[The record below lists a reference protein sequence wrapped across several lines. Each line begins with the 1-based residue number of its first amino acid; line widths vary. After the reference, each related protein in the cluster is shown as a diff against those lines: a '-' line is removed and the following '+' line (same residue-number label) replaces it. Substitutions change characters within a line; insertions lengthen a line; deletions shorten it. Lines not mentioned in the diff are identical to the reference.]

1 MNIKALLPLALAGT
15 LAACGGDSSDDVILT
30 TEQRAS
36 FAASRIVPTTQAVA
50 ACQTDGPI
58 CDAEISAITDSAFTR
73 MSAYVPGLD
82 MSLLETSIEAAVDY
96 ALQTDGEY
104 ADIAF
109 RYTAPGASQ
118 GTSVVINGGLNADS
132 YASGGSTPVINDEQ
146 GIYADEGAPL
156 ADPDGNNGWYF
167 INDQA
172 GKKVNW
178 YLYADDGSAEKG
190 YTMADLRSI
199 MATVDVRNTNT
210 DFFFSLYTLREND
223 GNDVAWYRSKV
234 TLTSA
239 DFDVPATGEYT
250 AEFNRDAAATADLEF
265 TVSAGPNTVFSGT
278 NTSID
283 DIGNERLFLMAF
295 STNSGAAVNDIELL
309 LSEFTFGFS
318 DGSFT
323 LKPAAAAAGSDE
335 NFDLANF
342 PSPAYVRITS
352 GTDLFN
358 GLVFELNGGGSTYT
372 ATLVG
377 GGDITLAQKVLLEK
391 LDRGDGYN
399 ALVPEAVFDADAGSL
414 VFDFGTALGQ
424 ADLANLTAEFFS
436 DAGLTSLQAEIEIA
450 ADGFDTTLNVD

>member
-1 MNIKALLPLALAGT
+1 MNIRALLPLALAGT
-15 LAACGGDSSDDVILT
+15 LAACGGDSDDDVILT

-36 FAASRIVPTTQAVA
+36 FAASRIVPTTQAVV
-50 ACQTDGPI
+50 ACQTDGPV
-58 CDAEISAITDSAFTR
+58 CDAEISAVTDSAFTR

-82 MSLLETSIEAAVDY
+82 MTLLETSIEAAVDY

-104 ADIAF
+104 PDIAF
-109 RYTAPGASQ
+109 RYTDPDASQ

-156 ADPDGNNGWYF
+156 ADPEGDSGWYF

-178 YLYADDGSAEKG
+178 YLYADDGSAETG
-190 YTMADLRSI
+190 YTMGDLRSI
-199 MATVDVRNTNT
+199 MTTVDIRNTNT

-239 DFDVPATGEYT
+239 DFDVPSTGVYT
-250 AEFNRDAAATADLEF
+250 GEFNRDVAPTADLEF
-265 TVSAGPNTVFSGT
+265 TVSGGPNTVFSTG
-278 NTSID
+278 NSSIE
-283 DIGNERLFLMAF
+283 DIAGERLFLMAF

-323 LKPAAAAAGSDE
+323 ITPAAAAVGSDQNFE
-335 NFDLANF
+335 NISA
-342 PSPAYVRITS
+342 SPAYISISS
-352 GTDLFN
+352 GTELFD
-358 GLVFELNGGGSTYT
+358 GLVFELTGGGSTYS
-372 ATLVG
+372 ASLVG
-377 GGDITLAQKVLLEK
+377 GGEITLAHKVLLEK

-399 ALVPEAVFDADAGSL
+399 ALVPEAVFDADAGRL
-414 VFDFGTALGQ
+414 VFDFGTALAP
-424 ADLANLTAEFFS
+424 ADVANLSAEIYS
-436 DAGLTSLQAEIEIA
+436 DAGLTTAIGQIDVD
-450 ADGFDTTLNVD
+450 ADGIATSSIF